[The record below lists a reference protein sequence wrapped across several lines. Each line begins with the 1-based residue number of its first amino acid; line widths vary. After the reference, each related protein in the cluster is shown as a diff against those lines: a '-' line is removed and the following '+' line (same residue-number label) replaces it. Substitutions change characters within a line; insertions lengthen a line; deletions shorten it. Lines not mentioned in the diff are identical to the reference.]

1 MKYRHSLNSS
11 QTGGFTL
18 VEVLITIVIASFFII
33 TFSQLHIV
41 QSRLG
46 SIMSGF
52 DTADMLAY
60 NNLRTY
66 AYGKAPSW
74 FVCTYASGSPTPM
87 TLLTSTSPVSGI
99 PSPVTQTVVATAP
112 YGCGGSSSGIG
123 YPIKVTSTV
132 TYGSDAKVVVH
143 ATYSTY

>member
-1 MKYRHSLNSS
+1 MKTHKRMNSS
-11 QTGGFTL
+11 SKAGFTL
-18 VEVLITIVIASFFII
+18 VEVLITVIIAALFII

-41 QSRLG
+41 QSRL
-46 SIMSGF
+46 SKIMTSY
-52 DTADMLAY
+52 DAADLLAY

-74 FVCTYASGSPTPM
+74 FECTYASGSPEPKTVFS
-87 TLLTSTSPVSGI
+87 STDPVSGI

-112 YGCGGSSSGIG
+112 YGCGGASTGIG
-123 YPIKVTSTV
+123 YPIKVVSTV
-132 TYGSDAKVVVH
+132 TYDTDSKVVVH